1 MSLSQDKRQVTK
13 ADILGCKIDI
23 ITMQQAL
30 ELLEQLIRTEQRQQI
45 ITLNAEIAY
54 KATQD
59 KSLQN
64 IINSARLVTADGIGI
79 VWAAKVMGYEIKERI
94 TGVDLLFNLCQLA
107 VEKSWKFYL
116 LGAAPGV
123 ADMAAQKLMEAY
135 PGLQIVGTHHGYYK
149 PEEMEKIIIDIN
161 RVQPDILLVG
171 MGAPKQEYW
180 IYENKSKLN
189 ASIMIGVGGSLDIA
203 AGNKKRAPGFF
214 IKMNLEWLYRL
225 ITEPS
230 RIKRQVVLP
239 LFALKVL
246 NGKYLARFKD
256 N

>member
-94 TGVDLLFNLCQLA
+94 TGVDLLFNLCLN
-107 VEKSWKFYL
+107 SGLFY
-116 LGAAPGV
+116 
-123 ADMAAQKLMEAY
+123 
-135 PGLQIVGTHHGYYK
+135 
-149 PEEMEKIIIDIN
+149 PE
-161 RVQPDILLVG
+161 
-171 MGAPKQEYW
+171 
-180 IYENKSKLN
+180 
-189 ASIMIGVGGSLDIA
+189 
-203 AGNKKRAPGFF
+203 
-214 IKMNLEWLYRL
+214 
-225 ITEPS
+225 
-230 RIKRQVVLP
+230 
-239 LFALKVL
+239 
-246 NGKYLARFKD
+246 
-256 N
+256 